1 MGEHPETVLYL
12 TGLSETLKGNTM
24 RDLQTIVE
32 TNNERVRE
40 MALARRLAWE
50 RELADMHRKA
60 DAYCRELVR
69 ASYQPAIGR

>member
-1 MGEHPETVLYL
+1 
-12 TGLSETLKGNTM
+12 M

-32 TNNERVRE
+32 TNAERVRE

-69 ASYQPAIGR
+69 ASCQPTVGR